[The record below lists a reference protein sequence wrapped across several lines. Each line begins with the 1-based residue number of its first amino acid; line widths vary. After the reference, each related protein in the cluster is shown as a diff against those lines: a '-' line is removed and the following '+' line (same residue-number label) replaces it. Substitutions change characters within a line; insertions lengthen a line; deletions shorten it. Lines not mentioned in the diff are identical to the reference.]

1 MISERLLTHVMD
13 WQNRRQLRTQPYV
26 QPRLPGPTP
35 GSKYMLYAHV
45 PFCERLCPYC
55 SFNRYPFHAGRA
67 RRYFSALRDEL
78 RMIADQGFDF
88 ESLYIGGGTPTAQLD
103 ELCATIDLAR
113 DLFSIK
119 EVSTETNPN
128 HLSAAYAEELA
139 PRVHRLS
146 VGVQSFDD
154 GLLIQMDRYDKYG
167 SGEWI
172 LQRLQ
177 DMAGVFDSLNVDLI
191 FNFPSQTEQMLRRDV
206 DLIKECGCNQAT
218 LYPLMASPAV
228 ARTLAGTVGD
238 VDYGRERGFF
248 DIVSDGLAD
257 TFEPTSAWSFSRIE
271 GGMLDE
277 YILDYEQYVGAGS
290 GAFSFLQGGLYIET
304 FSLLDYQA
312 AVADGRTGVSTYRQ
326 FPRRDQYRYRFLME
340 LFGLRLDKKRFRRDF
355 GVSVELAL
363 PLEMNFMRVNN
374 AFADE
379 TADQVTLTQKGRY
392 LLVAMMREFFVGVN
406 HVRDQA
412 RAALSPAERSLL
424 FGDGTLS
431 AGIGCSLRDPLAQAE
446 HDTETLADV
455 LPPLGSRSA
464 V

>member
-13 WQNRRQLRTQPYV
+13 WQNRRQLKTQPYV
-26 QPRLPGPTP
+26 APHLPGPTA
-35 GSKYMLYAHV
+35 GSRYMLYAHV

-67 RRYFSALRDEL
+67 RRYFTALREEL

-88 ESLYIGGGTPTAQLD
+88 ESLYVGGGTPTAMLG
-103 ELCATIDLAR
+103 ELCATIDLAH

-128 HLSAAYAEELA
+128 HLLPAYAEELA
-139 PRVHRLS
+139 PRIHRLS

-167 SGEWI
+167 SGDWI
-172 LQRLQ
+172 MQRIQ

-191 FNFPSQTEQMLRRDV
+191 FNFPSQTEEMLRRDMEM
-206 DLIKECGCNQAT
+206 LRECGCNQAT

-228 ARTLAGTVGD
+228 ARTLAGTVGH

-248 DIVSDGLAD
+248 DIVSDELSG
-257 TFEPTSAWSFSRIE
+257 TFDPTSAWSFSRIE
-271 GGMLDE
+271 SGMVDE

-304 FSLLDYQA
+304 FSLLDYEA
-312 AVADGRTGVSTYRQ
+312 AVAAGRTGVSAYRQ

-355 GVSVELAL
+355 GVSVERAL
-363 PLEMNFMRVNN
+363 PIEMNFMRVNG

-379 TADQVTLTQKGRY
+379 TPDEVALTQKGRY

-412 RAALSPAERSLL
+412 RAALSVSERSLL
-424 FGDGTLS
+424 FGDGPAS
-431 AGIGCSLRDPLAQAE
+431 AGTGCSLHDPLAQAE

-455 LPPLGSRSA
+455 LPPLGSRAA

>member
-13 WQNRRQLRTQPYV
+13 WQNRRQLRTRPYAS
-26 QPRLPGPTP
+26 PGCRAQLP

-191 FNFPSQTEQMLRRDV
+191 FNFPSQTEEMLRRDV
-206 DLIKECGCNQAT
+206 DLLKECGCNQAT

-290 GAFSFLQGGLYIET
+290 GAFSFLQGGSVHRDVLAAGLPGGGGRRPHRREHVPAVPAPRPVPLPLPHGALRAAAGQET
-304 FSLLDYQA
+304 L
-312 AVADGRTGVSTYRQ
+312 
-326 FPRRDQYRYRFLME
+326 PP
-340 LFGLRLDKKRFRRDF
+340 GLRRQR
-355 GVSVELAL
+355 G
-363 PLEMNFMRVNN
+363 
-374 AFADE
+374 
-379 TADQVTLTQKGRY
+379 
-392 LLVAMMREFFVGVN
+392 
-406 HVRDQA
+406 A
-412 RAALSPAERSLL
+412 RAAAGDELHARQQRLRRRDGRPGDSHSERPLPAGGHDAGVLRGREPRPRPGEGRSLCPP
-424 FGDGTLS
+424 S
-431 AGIGCSLRDPLAQAE
+431 ARCCSAMGR
-446 HDTETLADV
+446 
-455 LPPLGSRSA
+455 
-464 V
+464 

>member
-191 FNFPSQTEQMLRRDV
+191 FGIPGQTLAVWRETLKEATAMGSEHLSSYEVIYEEDTPLYDQLVIYLMAAAFLLAVGIFGLLRR
-206 DLIKECGCNQAT
+206 
-218 LYPLMASPAV
+218 
-228 ARTLAGTVGD
+228 RTL
-238 VDYGRERGFF
+238 
-248 DIVSDGLAD
+248 I
-257 TFEPTSAWSFSRIE
+257 
-271 GGMLDE
+271 GMLISGE
-277 YILDYEQYVGAGS
+277 LRLTRRAGFYVSVWGSSVDSYVTASQAGHQEVDIIAGYS
-290 GAFSFLQGGLYIET
+290 KT
-304 FSLLDYQA
+304 FS
-312 AVADGRTGVSTYRQ
+312 G
-326 FPRRDQYRYRFLME
+326 E
-340 LFGLRLDKKRFRRDF
+340 
-355 GVSVELAL
+355 
-363 PLEMNFMRVNN
+363 
-374 AFADE
+374 
-379 TADQVTLTQKGRY
+379 
-392 LLVAMMREFFVGVN
+392 
-406 HVRDQA
+406 QA
-412 RAALSPAERSLL
+412 RLKSL
-424 FGDGTLS
+424 
-431 AGIGCSLRDPLAQAE
+431 IR
-446 HDTETLADV
+446 
-455 LPPLGSRSA
+455 
-464 V
+464 